1 MAWLI
6 QVPSVPQYQ
15 PQFEF
20 LDKPEGYDHWAL
32 QKAITISSEDMPGA
46 AKIFS
51 GHKKIHDFFNVETEH
66 AVSRRFKDII
76 EAFEPGVHQF
86 FPIRLLRKNGEPFEG
101 EYFLL
106 NIRVA
111 IAALDLDRSELHW
124 TASGPAQEDRLPHIS
139 YSGRIVL
146 NKGLIEGHHLW
157 RHNLMRRRQ
166 GREYSI
172 TETEIF
178 VSEELFR
185 EAEQNKIKKYWAR
198 HAEEICDG
206 DDAAP

>member
-6 QVPSVPQYQ
+6 KVPSVPQYE

-20 LDKPEGYDHWAL
+20 LDKPGGYDHWVS
-32 QKAITISSEDMPGA
+32 KEVTTISPEDMPKA
-46 AKIFS
+46 AAIFS
-51 GHKKIHDFFNVETEH
+51 RHKKIHDFFNVETEI

-76 EAFEPGVHQF
+76 ETFEPGVHQF

-111 IAALDLDRSELHW
+111 IVALDLARSELNW
-124 TASGPAQEDRLPHIS
+124 TEDEEDRIPHIS

-146 NKGLIEGHHLW
+146 DKGPIEGHHLW
-157 RHNLMRRRQ
+157 RHKTMRRLG
-166 GREYSI
+166 GRVI
-172 TETEIF
+172 GTPRTEIF
-178 VSEELFR
+178 ISEELFR
-185 EAEQNKIKKYWAR
+185 EAEQHKIKKYWAR
-198 HAEEICDG
+198 PAEEICDG